1 MIDMIKS
8 YHKTKSEYQSF
19 ITSSNVFDNVKR
31 VIDIKTGEINYPIIA
46 YQNGIS
52 ALIDRYRAFV
62 IGYQKNIYRHIS
74 RRYIHQYKNLTFSE
88 SLQAIKNLKSYMIDS
103 DETRISKISYGFSV
117 PTKIAAKDLIKM
129 NILMHKLNYYNHNKK
144 KKKNIELKEFEYT
157 NYTIG
162 IYANKK
168 ELGLD
173 NFLSINLTLSK
184 SLELKKMGIL
194 NVNDLEKKEK
204 LKLLFD
210 FFMLRFNEIIIVD
223 NYENVKGKDK
233 ISLGKYLSNRYWESF
248 NTQNGRKA
256 KYREKTKFHALILKH
271 NLNKEKLNLES
282 KLRKAFSV
290 FISN

>member
-1 MIDMIKS
+1 MIDIIKS
-8 YHKTKSEYQSF
+8 YHKTKSEYQLF
-19 ITSSNVFDNVKR
+19 ITERDVFEDVKR
-31 VIDIKTGEINYPIIA
+31 LTNLKTGEVNYPITA
-46 YQNGIS
+46 YQNGVS
-52 ALIDRYRAFV
+52 VLIDKYRAFI
-62 IGYQKNIYRHIS
+62 IGYLKNIHRCIS
-74 RRYIHQYKNLTFSE
+74 KGYMHQFENLTFSD
-88 SLQAIKNLKSYMIDS
+88 SLRAIKNLKSYMIDS
-103 DETRISKISYGFSV
+103 GETKISKISYGFSV
-117 PTKIAAKDLIKM
+117 PTKKAGKDLIKM

-162 IYANKK
+162 IYASKK
-168 ELGLD
+168 KLGLE

-184 SLELKKMGIL
+184 SLELRKMGIL

-233 ISLGKYLSNRYWESF
+233 LSLEKYLSNRYWESF

-256 KYREKTKFHALILKH
+256 KYREKTKFNALILKY

-282 KLRKAFSV
+282 ELRKAFSV